1 MPSVDMDIT
10 VVTAPPITYEAF
22 ASIREAAHKLK
33 PIGGTSQV
41 GVGHTDAQTLAVS
54 AFLTKKNIIYR
65 HHGKSEGRSLLYGIF
80 YHIHFPSK
88 KVFLSVSVIC
98 CRD

>member
-54 AFLTKKNIIYR
+54 AFLTKQKHYL
-65 HHGKSEGRSLLYGIF
+65 HT
-80 YHIHFPSK
+80 PW
-88 KVFLSVSVIC
+88 
-98 CRD
+98 